1 MVCYLSS
8 PISMVS
14 IKDYTISQKKKE
26 PLNMRGAHVKK
37 LVIIIVIF
45 TSLIINYVLF
55 LFFNVGNHSFQT
67 TYKIKI
73 KIDFFSN

>member
-1 MVCYLSS
+1 MMVRYLSS

-14 IKDYTISQKKKE
+14 IKDCTISQKIKRASE
-26 PLNMRGAHVKK
+26 HARSACEEASNYYCY
-37 LVIIIVIF
+37 
-45 TSLIINYVLF
+45 TSLVTDYVTF